1 MHMVEVQLTIEGR
14 VHSLIPLLS
23 AMEVRVAETM
33 EECCNTLHIEGSLL
47 IDEGYFRGNTVAG
60 FITNALKDA
69 DCYGRYVV
77 PSPTGDERAKFACFD
92 KIWYEIEIDEW
103 GSFRFPDPGS
113 LAELPDF
120 AARELDDM
128 REFLRARDAVVRKL
142 TPVSARYGDTL
153 SALHAKYGG
162 IMADNPV
169 FEEVLKSHV
178 ESVQD
183 STRLRMTSYD
193 AVEFLLDN
201 LGPDGVDLVLA
212 VAGRTTATKAE

>member
-1 MHMVEVQLTIEGR
+1 MVKVQLTIEGR
-14 VHSLIPLLS
+14 IHSLIPLLS
-23 AMEVRVAETM
+23 MMEVRAAETM

-47 IDEGYFRGNTVAG
+47 IDDEYLRGNTVAG
-60 FITNALKDA
+60 FITHALKDA

-77 PSPTGDERAKFACFD
+77 PSPTGDERAKFACLD
-92 KIWYEIEIDEW
+92 KVWYEIEIDEW
-103 GSFRFPDPGS
+103 GNFTFPDAGS

-153 SALHAKYGG
+153 STLHGKYSG
-162 IMADNPV
+162 IMFSNPE

-183 STRLRMTSYD
+183 ATRLRMTSYD
-193 AVEFLLDN
+193 AVEFLLDS